1 MFEEKIKSKVNLITK
16 NLKEE
21 LKKELK
27 KELKEEIESEN
38 KKELEAICFNFI
50 KLMFDNKY
58 DEKCILRFGRAS
70 IVKTIGGDFKERAI
84 AAVKNEN
91 KKECKIA
98 AKNEVLSDDFIVEI
112 VKRINKMQLKT

>member
-1 MFEEKIKSKVNLITK
+1 MFEEKIKSEVNSIIR

-21 LKKELK
+21 LKKEI
-27 KELKEEIESEN
+27 KEEIE
-38 KKELEAICFNFI
+38 KELEIICFNFI
-50 KLMFDNKY
+50 KLMFDNESDK
-58 DEKCILRFGRAS
+58 KCILRFGRAS
-70 IVKTIGGDFKERAI
+70 IVKTIGRDFKERAI